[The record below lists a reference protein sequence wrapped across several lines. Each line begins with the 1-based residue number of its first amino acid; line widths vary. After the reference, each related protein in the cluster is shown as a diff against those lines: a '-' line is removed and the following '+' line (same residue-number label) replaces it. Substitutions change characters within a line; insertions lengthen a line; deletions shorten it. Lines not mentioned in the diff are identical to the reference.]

1 MASYSGTVFPS
12 QVEREERHVAFCL
25 LHDDDHQDLKCRIAN
40 PIAFE
45 EQDGYEVVNVLLETR
60 DEYLHSDDFILNTL
74 LCVRS
79 ALLYTLKRN
88 FQSEDEVGFINS

>member
-1 MASYSGTVFPS
+1 M
-12 QVEREERHVAFCL
+12 AFCL

-60 DEYLHSDDFILNTL
+60 DEYMHSDNFILNKYPS
-74 LCVRS
+74 LCKICPVV
-79 ALLYTLKRN
+79 
-88 FQSEDEVGFINS
+88 FP

>member
-1 MASYSGTVFPS
+1 MASYSRTFFPS
-12 QVEREERHVAFCL
+12 QFEREERHVAFCL

-60 DEYLHSDDFILNTL
+60 DEYLHSDNFILNTL

-79 ALLYTLKRN
+79 ALLYTLERN
-88 FQSEDEVGFINS
+88 FQTEDEVIGNL